1 MLIIKMIK
9 KWTNEKSISN
19 INNKKNKKILQKKN
33 SNINNINNLNE
44 IGSNKKFCKKIDKI
58 NGNIQLNVE
67 LKNENIKNIKKLIKL
82 TIIIIQ
88 RIK

>member
-19 INNKKNKKILQKKN
+19 INNKKNEKILQKKN
-33 SNINNINNLNE
+33 SNINNLNE